1 MSTSIKGTQGS
12 NSSAQIKMRRFP
24 YPFKAALA
32 ICSDIDECDRKTFV
46 DIHRFLN
53 DSSSGLGLPVSDSFF
68 AVSCNPHQMSYFQT
82 DGMAHS
88 NDADFIK
95 QGIREGLI
103 DCLHSWG
110 DFNNSP
116 PDPNFLRSVAKR
128 LTRELRES
136 GLEIKVW
143 INHGS
148 PNNRQNLQA
157 RLVSTFKGDEPDS
170 QYYTADLVRELGIKF
185 YWWCEINSWP
195 LSGRLSAH
203 SPKMMARLSVNAL
216 KNGVKRVLRLK
227 SRIRNATQ
235 LMALGQPVVLRDRTR
250 LISFNRFNCG
260 PQGPWGRPTRHTLR
274 YSLAPR
280 VLDELID
287 QEGYL
292 ILYTHLGMPCDRGKK
307 LFPGPDEEA
316 LSRLADLYHNG
327 TVWVAPTS
335 RLLTYWFLSQNL
347 VWRTKQENHKI
358 VIDLVSVD
366 DPITG
371 ERAPEKDEI
380 AGLCFYT
387 PKPKE
392 TIMRING
399 RNTSFRIYPP
409 DYTGQSSIGV
419 VPASAPSTDLL
430 KL

>member
-1 MSTSIKGTQGS
+1 MSI
-12 NSSAQIKMRRFP
+12 SSKCIEGGKVKAHVKMRHFP

-32 ICSDIDECDRKTFV
+32 ICSDIDGCDRKIFV

-53 DSSSGLGLPVSDSFF
+53 DSSKGLGLPVSDSFF
-68 AVSCNPHQMSYFQT
+68 AVSCDPYQMSYFQK
-82 DGMAHS
+82 DGIGHS

-95 QGIREGLI
+95 KGIQDGLI
-103 DCLHSWG
+103 DSLHSWG

-116 PDPNFLRSVAKR
+116 PKPYLLRRVAKR
-128 LTRELRES
+128 LTREFRES

-148 PNNRQNLQA
+148 PNNRQNLKA
-157 RLVSTFKGDEPDS
+157 RLQSAYQGDDPKSPYHTRDE
-170 QYYTADLVRELGIKF
+170 LVNLGIRF
-185 YWWCEINSWP
+185 YWWSEIISWP
-195 LSGRLSAH
+195 LSSRLSVQ
-203 SPKMMARLSVNAL
+203 SPRMMTRLSVNAL
-216 KNGVKRVLRLK
+216 KNTIKRISGRRSK
-227 SRIRNATQ
+227 TRNTSQ
-235 LMALGQPVVLRDRTR
+235 LMNLCEPVVLRDGTR
-250 LISFNRFNCG
+250 LISFNRFNYG

-292 ILYTHLGMPCDRGKK
+292 ILYTHLGMPRDRGKK
-307 LFPGPDEEA
+307 LFPDPDKEA

-335 RLLTYWFLSQNL
+335 RLLTFWLMSRYL
-347 VWRTKQENHKI
+347 VWRTKQERNKI
-358 VIDLVSVD
+358 VIDLLSVD

-371 ERAPEKDEI
+371 HRTPEKDEI
-380 AGLCFYT
+380 SGLCFYT

-399 RNTSFRIYPP
+399 RNTSIKIYPP
-409 DYTGQSSIGV
+409 DNTGQSSIGV
-419 VPASAPSTDLL
+419 APASDPSTDLL